1 MKRWRGFVE
10 SEKFNMQ
17 ISYNGSIADFKSE
30 DVDSIP
36 TVCAMLI

>member
-10 SEKFNMQ
+10 SKKFNMQ
-17 ISYNGSIADFKSE
+17 TSYSGSTADSKSE
-30 DVDSIP
+30 DVGSIP